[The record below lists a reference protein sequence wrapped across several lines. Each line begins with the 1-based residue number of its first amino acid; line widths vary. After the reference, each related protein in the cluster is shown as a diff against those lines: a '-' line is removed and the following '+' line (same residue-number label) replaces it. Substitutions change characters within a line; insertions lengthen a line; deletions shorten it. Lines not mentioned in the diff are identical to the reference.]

1 MLLWSGELISSIGGG
16 LTSFGLGVYIFNK
29 TGSAAG
35 MALVTL
41 LGFLPTLVLGVPAGV
56 LADRYDRRLLMMLGD
71 GCSALGIIYILIC
84 MLSGGASLTQIC
96 IGVFVSSVFSALLEP
111 SYKATITDLLTK
123 EEFSK
128 ASGLVSV
135 AGSARYLFS
144 PVIAGLLLGVAD
156 VKLLLII
163 DICTFFLTVAGAAI
177 VRKGTPSNA
186 TEDNE
191 PFIRSLK
198 DGWKILTE
206 KHGVLMLVI
215 VSSFITL
222 FMGMFQILAEPFILS
237 FSDAA
242 TLGVTET
249 ICASGMLVTAVYLG
263 VRGIKSGYAVK
274 MAASLCAAG
283 LFMTGFGATFNI
295 VVIAVF
301 GFLFF
306 ASLPAANNCL
316 DYLVRTNI
324 PNDAQG
330 RAWGLIGLISQL
342 GYVVA
347 YALSGVAADAIGAG
361 TGLGVGRGSAIVIIA
376 AGICLA
382 LIAISIAFIRS
393 IRSLESV

>member
-1 MLLWSGELISSIGGG
+1 
-16 LTSFGLGVYIFNK
+16 
-29 TGSAAG
+29 
-35 MALVTL
+35 
-41 LGFLPTLVLGVPAGV
+41 
-56 LADRYDRRLLMMLGD
+56 
-71 GCSALGIIYILIC
+71 
-84 MLSGGASLTQIC
+84 
-96 IGVFVSSVFSALLEP
+96 
-111 SYKATITDLLTK
+111 
-123 EEFSK
+123 
-128 ASGLVSV
+128 
-135 AGSARYLFS
+135 
-144 PVIAGLLLGVAD
+144 
-156 VKLLLII
+156 
-163 DICTFFLTVAGAAI
+163 
-177 VRKGTPSNA
+177 
-186 TEDNE
+186 
-191 PFIRSLK
+191 
-198 DGWKILTE
+198 
-206 KHGVLMLVI
+206 
-215 VSSFITL
+215 
-222 FMGMFQILAEPFILS
+222 
-237 FSDAA
+237 
-242 TLGVTET
+242 
-249 ICASGMLVTAVYLG
+249 MLVTAVYLG

-306 ASLPAANNCL
+306 ASLPVANNCL